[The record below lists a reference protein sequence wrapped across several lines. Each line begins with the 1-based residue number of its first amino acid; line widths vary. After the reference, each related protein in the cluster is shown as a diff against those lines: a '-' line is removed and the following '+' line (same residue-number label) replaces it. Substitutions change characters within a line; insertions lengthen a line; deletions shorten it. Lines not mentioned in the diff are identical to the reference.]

1 MTGSLA
7 RLAGTLSSPLSEPT
21 PNRVA
26 MSMIGLV
33 QRNHDIDVGQ
43 RPPGHLPSALARA
56 RTSSSIITV
65 TRIIASYYRGMAT
78 ADATTGPAAGPAER
92 VRASPPGPRGRRDR
106 RRRGFCRS
114 GTARSGSREAMR
126 CRSAGR
132 ADAES
137 AARQVSPAPGSDPTA
152 HSRCPGALRRAP
164 KSSIDG
170 QSDHS
175 HPP

>member
-92 VRASPPGPRGRRDR
+92 VRASPRDHGVAEIDAGEASVGR
-106 RRRGFCRS
+106 
-114 GTARSGSREAMR
+114 ALREAAAERLCDAVPLAALMR
-126 CRSAGR
+126 NLQR
-132 ADAES
+132 E
-137 AARQVSPAPGSDPTA
+137 
-152 HSRCPGALRRAP
+152 
-164 KSSIDG
+164 K
-170 QSDHS
+170 S
-175 HPP
+175 HPHPGRTPRRIHDARAH

>member
-7 RLAGTLSSPLSEPT
+7 RLAGALSSPLSEPT

-43 RPPGHLPSALARA
+43 RPPGHSPSALARA
-56 RTSSSIITV
+56 RTSSSIVTV

-78 ADATTGPAAGPAER
+78 ADATTGRAGGAGPG
-92 VRASPPGPRGRRDR
+92 VPPGPRGRRGR

-114 GTARSGSREAMR
+114 DTARSGSREAMG

-137 AARQVSPAPGSDPTA
+137 AAREVSPAPGSDPTA
-152 HSRCPGALRRAP
+152 HSRCPGASRRAP